1 MSENTLVSMIDGTA
15 VVPVDLREM
24 VAEYR
29 KYAKVRQEYAT
40 FPRALDE
47 KMNNLY
53 DVMLEC
59 A

>member
-1 MSENTLVSMIDGTA
+1 MSETTLVGMIDGT
-15 VVPVDLREM
+15 VGVPEDLSEM

-29 KYAKVRQEYAT
+29 KYAKVRREYAT
-40 FPRALDE
+40 FPRAVDD
-47 KMNNLY
+47 KMNDLY